1 MKIIIIGAGEVGFN
15 IAQRLS
21 EENHDAV
28 VIEKA
33 PSKIRHIQNV
43 IDVQAI
49 LGSGTKPFHIAR
61 DRHEAITFLFQR
73 IDHAYCKD
81 VCPYSLFPECPTV
94 K

>member
-1 MKIIIIGAGEVGFN
+1 MKIIIIVADEVGFN

-33 PSKIRHIQNV
+33 PNKIRHIQNV

-49 LGSGTKPFHIAR
+49 LGSGTNPSTLQETGMRPSPSSFN
-61 DRHEAITFLFQR
+61 
-73 IDHAYCKD
+73 
-81 VCPYSLFPECPTV
+81 V
-94 K
+94 